1 MRSSWCTL
9 KCREVHYLHTLFL
22 RKNNIDDTNKWKL
35 QCLRMQFEE
44 IIIPLTWEK
53 KKSPIDCICSQ
64 EHPRAPWISE
74 NACFRL
80 VSKDEQVICL
90 VDMGKAVDIV
100 CLGVSKTFDAV
111 SHSTVPEKQA
121 ACGLD
126 RYTLCWAKNWLEG
139 WAQRVVADGIKSSWR
154 PVMNGV
160 PQGSVLGSGS
170 V

>member
-1 MRSSWCTL
+1 M
-9 KCREVHYLHTLFL
+9 
-22 RKNNIDDTNKWKL
+22 
-35 QCLRMQFEE
+35 
-44 IIIPLTWEK
+44 
-53 KKSPIDCICSQ
+53 
-64 EHPRAPWISE
+64 
-74 NACFRL
+74 
-80 VSKDEQVICL
+80 

-100 CLGVSKTFDAV
+100 CLDVSKTFDAV
-111 SHSTVPEKQA
+111 SHSIVPEKQA
-121 ACGLD
+121 ARGLD